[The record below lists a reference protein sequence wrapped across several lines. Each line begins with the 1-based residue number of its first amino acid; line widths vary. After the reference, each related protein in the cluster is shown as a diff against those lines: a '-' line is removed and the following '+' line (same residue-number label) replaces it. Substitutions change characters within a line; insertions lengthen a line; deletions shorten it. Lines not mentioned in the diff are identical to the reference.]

1 MRREEIL
8 KLIHYSELMD
18 TKFYKLSILNY
29 DYQMCEFLFF
39 TSTVGTFK
47 IYWMVN

>member
-29 DYQMCEFLFF
+29 DYLSFLIFLGDG
-39 TSTVGTFK
+39 VE
-47 IYWMVN
+47 V